1 MVALFRIAKYGPS
14 TDGSDVIAG
23 VLLAI
28 TLLASIA
35 PGGLYL
41 FPPPWDMVY
50 AIMLSFIWLLLMP
63 FLLYEAHHKKT
74 DKIFIEI
81 DNTHKEIFN

>member
-35 PGGLYL
+35 PRGFVSLPTAVEFSLRGGAVGNMGNRADL
-41 FPPPWDMVY
+41 P
-50 AIMLSFIWLLLMP
+50 
-63 FLLYEAHHKKT
+63 T
-74 DKIFIEI
+74 
-81 DNTHKEIFN
+81 

>member
-35 PGGLYL
+35 SRGFVSLPTAMGHGLCNYAVFYLVTVDVFSSLPG
-41 FPPPWDMVY
+41 P
-50 AIMLSFIWLLLMP
+50 SQ
-63 FLLYEAHHKKT
+63 K
-74 DKIFIEI
+74 
-81 DNTHKEIFN
+81 NR